1 MSHSINPAEVF
12 LPLKRGEVAHSAGGG
27 SQPTEV
33 SLPLKRGEVPPQG
46 AEGGLQRAEG
56 GLHITIYCASS
67 SKLRPSYV
75 EAASELGRLIAQR
88 GHTLINGA
96 GTMGLMGASTDA
108 CIAAGG
114 KTIGIIPQFM
124 VDEGW
129 EHRGMDQLIVTQDMH
144 ERKARL
150 TEMADAI
157 VVLPGGLGTLD
168 ELFDA
173 VTLKQLG
180 VFLKPIIILNTD
192 GFYDHLLE
200 HIQYA
205 MDEQMLRIEHA
216 DAWCVARTPEEA
228 LNLCETTPL
237 FRSDIRKIAKI

>member
-1 MSHSINPAEVF
+1 MN
-12 LPLKRGEVAHSAGGG
+12 
-27 SQPTEV
+27 
-33 SLPLKRGEVPPQG
+33 
-46 AEGGLQRAEG
+46 
-56 GLHITIYCASS
+56 ITIYCASS

-75 EAASELGRLIAQR
+75 EAAAELGRLIAQR

-108 CIAAGG
+108 CLAAGG
-114 KTIGIIPQFM
+114 QTVGVIPQFM

-129 EHRGMDQLIVTQDMH
+129 EHRGMQRLIITKDMH
-144 ERKARL
+144 ERKATL
-150 TEMADAI
+150 TSMADACI
-157 VVLPGGLGTLD
+157 ALPGGLGTLD
-168 ELFDA
+168 ELFDV

-180 VFLKPIIILNTD
+180 VFLKPIVILNTD
-192 GFYDHLLE
+192 GFYDRLLE

-216 DAWCVARTPEEA
+216 DAWRVARTPEEA
-228 LNLCETTPL
+228 LDMCEQTPL

>member
-1 MSHSINPAEVF
+1 MN
-12 LPLKRGEVAHSAGGG
+12 
-27 SQPTEV
+27 
-33 SLPLKRGEVPPQG
+33 
-46 AEGGLQRAEG
+46 
-56 GLHITIYCASS
+56 ITVYCASS
-67 SKLRPSYV
+67 SKIRQSYV
-75 EAASELGRLIAQR
+75 DAAAELGRLIAER

-114 KTIGIIPQFM
+114 RTVGIIPQFM

-129 EHRGMDQLIVTQDMH
+129 AHQGMSELIVTADMH

-150 TEMADAI
+150 TQMADACI
-157 VVLPGGLGTLD
+157 ALPGGLGTLD
-168 ELFDA
+168 ELFDV

-180 VFLKPIIILNTD
+180 EFLKPIVILNTD
-192 GFYDHLLE
+192 GFYDRLLE

-205 MDEQMLRIEHA
+205 MQENMLRIEHA
-216 DAWCVARTPEEA
+216 SAWCVASTPEEA
-228 LNLCETTPL
+228 LRLCETTPH

>member
-1 MSHSINPAEVF
+1 MN
-12 LPLKRGEVAHSAGGG
+12 
-27 SQPTEV
+27 
-33 SLPLKRGEVPPQG
+33 
-46 AEGGLQRAEG
+46 
-56 GLHITIYCASS
+56 ITIYCASS
-67 SKLRPSYV
+67 SKLRPSYI
-75 EAASELGRLIAQR
+75 EAAAQLGRLIAQR

-108 CIAAGG
+108 CLAAGG
-114 KTIGIIPQFM
+114 QTIGIIPQFM

-129 EHRGMDQLIVTQDMH
+129 EHRGMHQLIVTADMH

-150 TEMADAI
+150 TQMADAI
-157 VVLPGGLGTLD
+157 IVLPGGLGTLD

-180 VFLKPIIILNTD
+180 VFLKPIVILNTD
-192 GFYDHLLE
+192 GFYDRLLS

-216 DAWCVARTPEEA
+216 DAWQVATTPEEA
-228 LNLCETTPL
+228 ISLCETTPD

>member
-1 MSHSINPAEVF
+1 MN
-12 LPLKRGEVAHSAGGG
+12 
-27 SQPTEV
+27 
-33 SLPLKRGEVPPQG
+33 
-46 AEGGLQRAEG
+46 
-56 GLHITIYCASS
+56 ITVYCASS
-67 SKLRPSYV
+67 SKLRDSYV
-75 EAASELGRLIAQR
+75 DAAAELGRLIAER

-114 KTIGIIPQFM
+114 RTVGIIPQFM

-129 EHRGMDQLIVTQDMH
+129 AHQGMNELIVTADMH

-150 TEMADAI
+150 TQMADACI
-157 VVLPGGLGTLD
+157 ALPGGLGTLD
-168 ELFDA
+168 ELFDV

-180 VFLKPIIILNTD
+180 EFLKPIVILNTD
-192 GFYDHLLE
+192 GFYDRLLE

-205 MDEQMLRIEHA
+205 MEENMLRIEHA
-216 DAWCVARTPEEA
+216 SAWCVARTPEEA
-228 LNLCETTPL
+228 LNLCESTPH

>member
-1 MSHSINPAEVF
+1 MN
-12 LPLKRGEVAHSAGGG
+12 
-27 SQPTEV
+27 
-33 SLPLKRGEVPPQG
+33 
-46 AEGGLQRAEG
+46 
-56 GLHITIYCASS
+56 ITIYCASS

-75 EAASELGRLIAQR
+75 EAAAELGRLIAQR

-108 CIAAGG
+108 CIAEGG

-129 EHRGMDQLIVTQDMH
+129 EHRGMSELIVTRDMH

-180 VFLKPIIILNTD
+180 VFLKPIVILNTD
-192 GFYDHLLE
+192 GFYDRLLE

-216 DAWCVARTPEEA
+216 DAWRVARTPEEA
-228 LNLCETTPL
+228 LNLCESTPE